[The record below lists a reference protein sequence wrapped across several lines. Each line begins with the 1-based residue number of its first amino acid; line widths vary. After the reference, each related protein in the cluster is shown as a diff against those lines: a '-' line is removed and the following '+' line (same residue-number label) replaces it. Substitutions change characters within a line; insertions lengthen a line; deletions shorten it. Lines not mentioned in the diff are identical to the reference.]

1 MNDESRYL
9 LVQNVPA
16 LGVTKDLLDQLA
28 LYGNIEEWVLPHC
41 VLYDDVMLL
50 CLSLPLAIQYIR
62 YQHLDEYPCE
72 EHTDVYWIKYV
83 DINDARWVVVCT
95 HVIDYFTTERSPAF

>member
-28 LYGNIEEWVLPHC
+28 LYGNIEECVLPHC
-41 VLYDDVMLL
+41 VLYDDVCYFYQ
-50 CLSLPLAIQYIR
+50 CLWLYNA
-62 YQHLDEYPCE
+62 LD
-72 EHTDVYWIKYV
+72 TNTWMS
-83 DINDARWVVVCT
+83 T
-95 HVIDYFTTERSPAF
+95 HVKSTLTSTGSNMWTLMMLGE

>member
-28 LYGNIEEWVLPHC
+28 LYGNIEE
-41 VLYDDVMLL
+41 
-50 CLSLPLAIQYIR
+50 
-62 YQHLDEYPCE
+62 
-72 EHTDVYWIKYV
+72 
-83 DINDARWVVVCT
+83 
-95 HVIDYFTTERSPAF
+95 